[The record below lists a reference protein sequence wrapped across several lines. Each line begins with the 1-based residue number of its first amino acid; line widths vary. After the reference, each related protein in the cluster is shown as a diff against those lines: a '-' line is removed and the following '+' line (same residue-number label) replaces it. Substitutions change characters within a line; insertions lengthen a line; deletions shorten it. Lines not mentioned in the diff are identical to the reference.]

1 MEAGAVVSRTLK
13 DVGHI
18 VGAELDTMT
27 AEFSDIC
34 WEVAP
39 EQMFGTFTCDGKL
52 YMLTVQE
59 CPDDVREELGYPR
72 RGE

>member
-1 MEAGAVVSRTLK
+1 MTRGLK

-34 WEVAP
+34 WEVTR
-39 EQMFGTFTCDGKL
+39 EQMFGTFSCDGKL
-52 YMLTVQE
+52 YLLTVKE
-59 CPDDVREELGYPR
+59 CPEEVREELGYPPSER
-72 RGE
+72 TERDG

>member
-1 MEAGAVVSRTLK
+1 
-13 DVGHI
+13 
-18 VGAELDTMT
+18 
-27 AEFSDIC
+27 
-34 WEVAP
+34 
-39 EQMFGTFTCDGKL
+39 MFGTFTCDGKL